1 MTSSSRWNRTDT
13 DAYDE
18 QWARLA
24 AAGKDP
30 HGEVAFVMQF
40 APSSVL
46 DAGCGTGR
54 VAIELANR
62 GVDAMGTDLDGP
74 MLEAARLK
82 APELTW
88 EQGDLAALDLRD
100 DDDKQL
106 TFDIVVMPGNVMIF
120 VTPGTEG
127 AVLARC
133 RAHLNAGGRVIAGFQ
148 LGRGFDLDEYDRLA
162 AVAGLGLEA
171 RFATWDGDPWVE
183 GGDYAVSV
191 HRTLA

>member
-1 MTSSSRWNRTDT
+1 MSSRWDRTDT

-24 AAGKDP
+24 ADGKDP

-40 APSSVL
+40 SPESVL

-54 VAIELANR
+54 VAIELDKR
-62 GVDAMGTDLDGP
+62 GVQAMGTDLDGP
-74 MLEAARLK
+74 MLAAARTK
-82 APELTW
+82 APDLRW
-88 EQGDLAALDLRD
+88 EQADLAALDLRD
-100 DDDKQL
+100 DDGDRV
-106 TFDIVVMPGNVMIF
+106 TFDIVAMAGNVMIF
-120 VTPGTEG
+120 VSPGTEG

-133 RAHLNAGGRVIAGFQ
+133 REHLNPGGRVIAGFQ

-162 AVAGLGLEA
+162 AAAGLGLEA
-171 RFATWDGDPWVE
+171 RFATWEGDPWVE
-183 GGDYAVSV
+183 GGNYAVSV